1 MDKSAK
7 DVDVTVDA
15 IPSKSHDDVLVNAR
29 YMGAVNKKLQNDKK
43 RPLAVYKWPSS
54 SAAHGLHL
62 LHLPLRVAVLFGR
75 EWLFIFLCCGLMAW
89 LKTTLTA
96 GSASVAPSLSTAGAG
111 GWYLAVYKWPSSSA
125 AHGLH
130 LPV

>member
-62 LHLPLRVAVLFGR
+62 
-75 EWLFIFLCCGLMAW
+75 
-89 LKTTLTA
+89 
-96 GSASVAPSLSTAGAG
+96 
-111 GWYLAVYKWPSSSA
+111 
-125 AHGLH
+125 
-130 LPV
+130 PV